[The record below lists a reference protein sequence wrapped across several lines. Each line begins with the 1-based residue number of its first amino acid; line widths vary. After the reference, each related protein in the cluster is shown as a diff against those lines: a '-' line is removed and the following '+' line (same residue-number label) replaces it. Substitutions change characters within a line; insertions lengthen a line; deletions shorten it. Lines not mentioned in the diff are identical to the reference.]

1 MVQQLRLWVSSP
13 RGTGLILS
21 WGTKIP
27 HAMKYGQKK
36 KKKKVG
42 EVGQLDFPS
51 TSEEMIL

>member
-1 MVQQLRLWVSSP
+1 MVQQLKLWVSSP

-27 HAMKYGQKK
+27 HCHAVGPKK
-36 KKKKVG
+36 KRWG

-51 TSEEMIL
+51 ISEEMIL